1 MDIFE
6 VGTGLSTTALLTFM
20 SLYPFYIK
28 KYHKHRYKGVVKGM
42 AESLRTPQRAMGLP
56 IGWFIG
62 YLIYIML

>member
-1 MDIFE
+1 MDI
-6 VGTGLSTTALLTFM
+6 GLALFSTALLTFM

-62 YLIYIML
+62 CLIRIVLWG